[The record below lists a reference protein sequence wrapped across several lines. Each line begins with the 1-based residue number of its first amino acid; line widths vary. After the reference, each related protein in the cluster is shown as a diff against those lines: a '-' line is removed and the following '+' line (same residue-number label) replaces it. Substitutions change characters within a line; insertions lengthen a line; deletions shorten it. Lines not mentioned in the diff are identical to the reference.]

1 MAQNRKFSIIRAVEL
16 SLQSLLLLILIA
28 QLILLK
34 CVISYG
40 YIPLPAKR
48 INSYL
53 ATHSIQELR
62 LAASSYKLRLN
73 GQIEAFGLQLFRANN
88 KKPILFADNARLDWR
103 IQTKRKPRLQFTGF
117 VLSGGILYQPA
128 VHSPDGTHASLL
140 KELAIDLEIQ
150 DDNIVVNAL
159 CAKLEDWIL
168 RGSVHLPQPIAT
180 TEMEESNHPLDSF
193 YRLAAEVLT
202 LKKIMSI

>member
-103 IQTKRKPRLQFTGF
+103 IQTKENLDFNSQ
-117 VLSGGILYQPA
+117 
-128 VHSPDGTHASLL
+128 
-140 KELAIDLEIQ
+140 
-150 DDNIVVNAL
+150 AL
-159 CAKLEDWIL
+159 CCPEVYFISLQSIHRTA
-168 RGSVHLPQPIAT
+168 RT
-180 TEMEESNHPLDSF
+180 
-193 YRLAAEVLT
+193 LAF
-202 LKKIMSI
+202 SRS